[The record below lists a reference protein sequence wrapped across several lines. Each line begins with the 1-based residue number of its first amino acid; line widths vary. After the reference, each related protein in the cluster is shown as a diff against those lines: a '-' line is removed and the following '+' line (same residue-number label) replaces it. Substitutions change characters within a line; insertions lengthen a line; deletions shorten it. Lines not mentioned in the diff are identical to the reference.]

1 MLMKNMKS
9 KNYQFAEKYEIS
21 GASLSRY
28 KAGERYPDPELLLK
42 MSENGINVNW
52 LLTAKGT
59 TQITQDFGGWIKRD
73 WKKSSM

>member
-1 MLMKNMKS
+1 M
-9 KNYQFAEKYEIS
+9 
-21 GASLSRY
+21 
-28 KAGERYPDPELLLK
+28 RYPGRHYPVIKPERGILIPNFLLK